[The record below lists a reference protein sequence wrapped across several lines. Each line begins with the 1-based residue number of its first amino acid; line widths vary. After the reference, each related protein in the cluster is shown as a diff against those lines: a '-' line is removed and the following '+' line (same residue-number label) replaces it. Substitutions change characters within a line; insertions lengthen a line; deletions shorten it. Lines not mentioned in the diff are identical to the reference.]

1 MTLERRHEPL
11 LPPKEFLSRQVRYLL
26 AATGIVAV
34 SLGIGVLGYHSLAG
48 LSWVDALLNASCM
61 LTSMGPVASLPSMS
75 AKLFA
80 SAYALFSALAFFTT
94 VGVTMTPIVHRLLHQ
109 FHIEE
114 ELEER

>member
-1 MTLERRHEPL
+1 MTLESRHEPL
-11 LPPKEFLSRQVRYLL
+11 LPAKEFLSRQGRYLV
-26 AATGIVAV
+26 AAAGVVAA

-48 LSWVDALLNASCM
+48 LCWVDALLNASCM
-61 LTSMGPVASLPSMS
+61 LTSMGPVASLPNMP

-94 VGVTMTPIVHRLLHQ
+94 VGITMTPIVHRLLHR

-114 ELEER
+114 EREER